1 MDDLIPVSLRIPKAL
16 SARAAAAAKE
26 LGLSK
31 SEYFRRAIEDLNH
44 RVMQERMAK
53 LSQRLA
59 ADSAKAARSMDSSGA
74 DGLE

>member
-1 MDDLIPVSLRIPKAL
+1 MDDLIPVSLRIPKTL
-16 SARAAAAAKE
+16 SARTAAAAKE

-31 SEYFRRAIEDLNH
+31 SEYVRRAIEDLNH

-59 ADSAKAARSMDSSGA
+59 AGSAKAARDMDAGSA

>member
-1 MDDLIPVSLRIPKAL
+1 MDDLVPVSLRIPKTL

-31 SEYFRRAIEDLNH
+31 SEYVRRAIEDLNH
-44 RVMQERMAK
+44 RVMQERMAN

-59 ADSAKAARSMDSSGA
+59 SNSAKAAQSMDSSSA